1 MDEAKRWRA
10 EGQLGGDQTE
20 NRTSTQRINS
30 RSSQKKE
37 KKINQAAD
45 AVQGKSIQQLQEEV
59 RLRSPLPPTQRR
71 PSNFAW
77 LIRMEVHVKQDI
89 PACRRHRETGR
100 EK

>member
-10 EGQLGGDQTE
+10 EGQFGGDQIE

-45 AVQGKSIQQLQEEV
+45 AVQLI
-59 RLRSPLPPTQRR
+59 
-71 PSNFAW
+71 
-77 LIRMEVHVKQDI
+77 IRMEVHVKQNI
-89 PACRRHRETGR
+89 PTCRRHRETGK